1 MENIAR
7 LNTLSV
13 KIEKSIIGQLLFDTK
28 KIATIT
34 SIVKS
39 DDFQNNDTRKAFN
52 IAKEC
57 LADNQDMQ
65 TRIIG
70 EGLRMSSFIET
81 EIKDITVL
89 AKELKRISSA
99 VELNLILLK
108 WKGAVDNRN
117 FDKALV
123 KISRE
128 ISAIGGS
135 EKEKTGVKEIINE
148 FEKEQELYAEK
159 YKNGE
164 KLLGISCGF
173 AEIDNIIDG
182 IRPGHFWIVGG
193 YNNSG
198 KTFFALNIVNNVLEQ
213 NKRVVI
219 YSMEMSKQDIVGRLM
234 GIIAGMNSR
243 KILKGVLTDEELK
256 KELQAKSKLYEAN
269 LNVYQKIDNYEEIIM
284 SMNAENFKKPVD
296 LFVIDYLQLLN
307 DPISTEYQL
316 MTNASKGLQAFGR
329 KTGIPIIAL
338 SQVSNEVA
346 KNPKQTTGGYKGS
359 GAIEASSDLAIKLIQ
374 TDEIE
379 VMKRKQESRMPLS
392 VDCVITKNRH
402 GMKGIF
408 PMEFEGYNG
417 RFHSKREIKL

>member
-1 MENIAR
+1 MENIAK

-34 SIVKS
+34 SIIKS

-65 TRIIG
+65 TRIID
-70 EGLRMSSFIET
+70 EGLRISSFIET

-108 WKGAVDNRN
+108 WKGTVDNRN

-198 KTFFALNIVNNVLEQ
+198 KTFFALNIVNNVLKQ
-213 NKRVVI
+213 NKKVVI

-346 KNPKQTTGGYKGS
+346 KNPKQATGGYKGS
-359 GAIEASSDLAIKLIQ
+359 GA
-374 TDEIE
+374 
-379 VMKRKQESRMPLS
+379 
-392 VDCVITKNRH
+392 
-402 GMKGIF
+402 
-408 PMEFEGYNG
+408 
-417 RFHSKREIKL
+417 